1 MYIQFKLSI
10 HWCGSRLRFAVTY
23 RTILWLL
30 PLSHHIVAPALI
42 YMVKF
47 KIIARNL
54 TTWGDAPSQWGP
66 GWANT
71 PGTYDYIHTVVDACR
86 AHEATLPEPWQFSI
100 IVVEF
105 DCLERDNNDICFRR
119 PWMSELTS
127 EKPVVGGRDYFNA
140 AQLAFVGGFDI
151 GRWGDCPTHTHPW
164 SCVA

>member
-1 MYIQFKLSI
+1 MVRLKISSMLLLHIAPYIIYIYL
-10 HWCGSRLRFAVTY
+10 
-23 RTILWLL
+23 
-30 PLSHHIVAPALI
+30 APALI

-47 KIIARNL
+47 KIIARHL
-54 TTWGDAPSQWGP
+54 MYPPTGWGQIP
-66 GWANT
+66 G
-71 PGTYDYIHTVVDACR
+71 DYHSLGAAIWSCR
-86 AHEATLPEPWQFSI
+86 YQQEAMAEKWQYSI

-105 DCLERDNNDICFRR
+105 DCRVHE
-119 PWMSELTS
+119 MSWTPRENYVWTELTS

>member
-1 MYIQFKLSI
+1 MHPIKLSI
-10 HWCGSRLRFAVTY
+10 HWHGAAQDLVYVAFTY
-23 RTILWLL
+23 RTIYIYMWLL
-30 PLSHHIVAPALI
+30 PL

-47 KIIARNL
+47 KIIARHL
-54 TTWGDAPSQWGP
+54 MYPPTGWGQIP
-66 GWANT
+66 G
-71 PGTYDYIHTVVDACR
+71 DYHSLGAAIWSCR
-86 AHEATLPEPWQFSI
+86 YQQEAMAEKWQYSI

-105 DCLERDNNDICFRR
+105 DCKVPE
-119 PWMSELTS
+119 MSWTPRENYVWTELTS